1 MAVAERLAWQDV
13 RSFDG
18 HRPTSEE
25 DLEYALSLA
34 SLSFLLAVIWG
45 QPLIRLLRRWRM
57 GKLIRIDG
65 PRSHE
70 EKMGTPTMGGLMVII
85 PVLVIT
91 IVLNVANLLNP
102 DPIIG
107 RSIIVPMAAMAG
119 YGILGGLDDY
129 IGVRGMRR
137 GEGLLGRWIFATQV
151 VMALIIALVLHLA
164 LDYRRLA
171 LPGVEEPIDIGFLYV
186 PVAMIII
193 VGFSNAVNLTD
204 GLDGLAGIIVA
215 SAFAAYAVIAYL
227 QGWAYLARF
236 GFIVVG
242 ASFGFL
248 WYNAHP
254 AELFMGGVG
263 SYALGATLGVM
274 ALMSGQ
280 WLVLPIVAVIPVA
293 EALSVML
300 QVGYFKLTRR
310 LTGQGKRLFKMSPL
324 HHHFE
329 LLGWSETQVVQR
341 FWLVAVL
348 AAMLGVALAL
358 L

>member
-1 MAVAERLAWQDV
+1 M
-13 RSFDG
+13 
-18 HRPTSEE
+18 
-25 DLEYALSLA
+25 EYALSLA

-70 EKMGTPTMGGLMVII
+70 EKMGTPTMGGLMVVI
-85 PVLVIT
+85 PVLLIS

-107 RSIIVPMAAMAG
+107 RSILVPMGVMAG
-119 YGILGGLDDY
+119 YALLGGIDDY
-129 IGVRGMRR
+129 AGVRGMRS
-137 GEGLLGRWIFATQV
+137 GEGLMGRWIFGGQV
-151 VMALIIALVLHLA
+151 AMALVTALVLSFGLGYHNM
-164 LDYRRLA
+164 A
-171 LPGVEEPIDIGFLYV
+171 LPGVEEPIDIGIFYV
-186 PVAMIII
+186 PLAMFVI
-193 VGFSNAVNLTD
+193 VSMSNAVNLTD

-215 SAFAAYAVIAYL
+215 SAFAAYAIIAYL

-236 GFIVVG
+236 DFIVVG
-242 ASFGFL
+242 AAFAFL
-248 WYNAHP
+248 WYNAYP

-263 SYALGATLGVM
+263 SYSLGATLGVV

-280 WLVLPIVAVIPVA
+280 WLVLPLVAIIPVS
-293 EALSVML
+293 EAASVIL
-300 QVGYFKLTRR
+300 QVSYFKLTRR
-310 LTGQGKRLFKMSPL
+310 WIGQGKRLLKMAPL

-341 FWLVAVL
+341 FWLVSIL
-348 AAMLGVALAL
+348 ASMLGVALAL

>member
-1 MAVAERLAWQDV
+1 M
-13 RSFDG
+13 
-18 HRPTSEE
+18 
-25 DLEYALSLA
+25 EYALSLA

-65 PRSHE
+65 PRTHE

-85 PVLVIT
+85 PVLLIT
-91 IVLNVANLLNP
+91 IALNVANLLNP

-107 RSIIVPMAAMAG
+107 RSILVPMGVMAG
-119 YGILGGLDDY
+119 YAILGGIDDY
-129 IGVRGMRR
+129 IGVRGMRS
-137 GEGLLGRWIFATQV
+137 GEGLMGRWLFAAQV
-151 VMALIIALVLHLA
+151 FMAILTALVLYFPLGYHNM
-164 LDYRRLA
+164 A
-171 LPGVEEPIDIGFLYV
+171 LPGVAKPIDIGVFYV
-186 PVAMIII
+186 PIAIFVI
-193 VGFSNAVNLTD
+193 VSTCNAVNFTD

-215 SAFAAYAVIAYL
+215 SAFAAYAVIAFL

-242 ASFGFL
+242 AAFAFL

-254 AELFMGGVG
+254 AELFMGGLG
-263 SYALGATLGVM
+263 SYSLGATLGVM

-280 WLVLPIVAVIPVA
+280 WLVLPIVVVVPVA
-293 EALSVML
+293 EVLSVIL

-310 LTGQGKRLFKMSPL
+310 LTGQGKRLFKMSPI

-341 FWLVAVL
+341 LWLVGLL